1 MKTFRGGTAA
11 ELIPFRLD
19 EGEDLVLTLARMAEE
34 LNLGAAALTMG
45 SGALSVA
52 RLVTVGT
59 FGPSPMSVIAEHQGA
74 FAIVSMH
81 GWILANQPEIHLT
94 LSRGPE
100 LIAGRAVAG
109 CFVRGG
115 LEGLLLR
122 LGNLRLGRVS
132 DPQTGLWH
140 LSTATVPQELP
151 RLELHGQP
159 IDPQAILKVPHNLL
173 QRHHVLPI
181 AVSGDTLIVAT
192 SAPGDVF
199 AQEDLRQATGM
210 RVQWVDTP
218 RDALDAALDRVTDWL
233 GNR

>member
-19 EGEDLVLTLARMAEE
+19 DGEDLVLTLARMAEE
-34 LNLGAAALTMG
+34 LNLGSATLAMG
-45 SGALSVA
+45 SGALAAA
-52 RLVTVGT
+52 RLVAAGAA
-59 FGPSPMSVIAEHQGA
+59 GPSPLGVIAEHQGPL
-74 FAIVSMH
+74 AIVSMH

-94 LSRGPE
+94 LSRGAE

-109 CFVRGG
+109 CLVRGSV
-115 LEGLLLR
+115 EGLLLR
-122 LGNLRLGRVS
+122 LGNVRLGRVS
-132 DPQTGLWH
+132 DPQTGLWQ
-140 LSTATVPQELP
+140 LATAAAPRELP

-159 IDPQAILKVPHNLL
+159 IDPQALLKVPHNLL
-173 QRHHVLPI
+173 QRHRVLPL

-192 SAPGDVF
+192 SNPGDVF

-210 RVQWVDTP
+210 RIQWVDTP
-218 RDALDAALDRVTDWL
+218 RDALDTALDHVSDWL